1 MMCNHSNP
9 ITFFLVCLAFLLRF
23 RSSASAFTSHSQCL
37 HLLELKKGF
46 LFSNATTTS
55 LSSWLPATD
64 CCAWEGITC
73 EQVSGLV
80 VSLDLSDRGISGKIM
95 PSLFN
100 ITSIQSL
107 NLGYNSF
114 DESPLLEI
122 GNLANL
128 THLNLSNSGVFGQVP
143 LGISHLKK
151 LVSLDL
157 SWSPPL
163 QLRKLVGGL
172 SNLKELY
179 LNGVNVSANGTEWCG
194 VISESTPKLEVL
206 SLVGCSLSGPIDSS
220 LSKLRYLSRL
230 RLDNNDL
237 STEVPVFFEDFSSLV
252 ALSLF
257 NCNLQGLFPKRVFQL
272 KNLKYIDISRND
284 MLSGSLPEFPK
295 DSTLESLLVSSTNF
309 SGFLPDS
316 LGNLKTLMGL
326 DLSACHFSGSIPL
339 SFRNLSKLVYL
350 NLSHN
355 NFSGKIPLILGGDW
369 ISEILLSNNNLTG
382 SIPQSFGQ
390 LNRLVT
396 LDLQKNSLSG
406 PIPMSLFTL
415 PALQVLQLNENKFF
429 GQLEEFLNASS
440 VLEVVDLGMNN
451 LQAEVPRSMFDL
463 SGLMSLTLSSNN
475 FSGTI
480 ELDLFRNLQN
490 LEYLDLSNNKLTV
503 LDGADDS
510 SLLPSLAV
518 LRMESCNLMT
528 IPAFLKHKNNT
539 ECVDLSNNRIGG
551 TIPDW
556 IWSIGDISMSYCYL
570 NLSHNFFTGI
580 EGPPS
585 HIKMSIG
592 FILDLRSN
600 LLEGPIPLP
609 PPNSF
614 IVDYSNNHFTSSI
627 PSNMSYYLTSAVFLS
642 LSDNNLTGEIPVS
655 ICNATNLRVLDV
667 SFNSLNGSLPGCLM
681 ESLSELLVLRA
692 RGNRFQGAI
701 PQQISSRC
709 ALQKINLH
717 GNKLEGRVPRSLA
730 NCNKLEFLDFGSN
743 KLVDSFPYWLG
754 NLPALKV
761 LVLRENGFYGPFG
774 NTDGNCE
781 GNYTFSMVHI
791 LDISSNNFTGTLP
804 SDCFKNMK
812 AMMSDQEMLDTSGG
826 LVTNFS
832 FFVGLSGDIINLFD
846 SSDYWDLVT
855 VALKGVKRNLV
866 NTITIFV
873 AIDMSNNQFEGHLPE
888 AIGDLTALISLNMS
902 GNAFNDQIPQVFE
915 NLMELQSLDLSQ
927 NHLSGQIPNSLASL
941 TFLSFLNL
949 SNNNLVGRIPYGNQF
964 STFSRYSFEGNPGL
978 CGNQL
983 SRQCVSSSVEPSS
996 DFSDTSTEFDMEVV
1010 WTWLF
1015 TGLGFGLGLAFV
1027 IGFQMLFPR
1036 WKIW

>member
-1 MMCNHSNP
+1 MFNHRNP
-9 ITFFLVCLAFLLRF
+9 ITFFLVFLAFLSRF
-23 RSSASAFTSHSQCL
+23 RSPASALTSHSQCL

-64 CCAWEGITC
+64 CCAWEGLTC
-73 EQVSGLV
+73 DQASGLV
-80 VSLDLSDRGISGKIM
+80 VSLELSDRGISGKIV

-128 THLNLSNSGVFGQVP
+128 THLNLSNSGVVGQVP

-179 LNGVNVSANGTEWCG
+179 LNGVNVSANGSEWCG
-194 VISESTPKLEVL
+194 VISESTPKLEAL

-237 STEVPVFFEDFSSLV
+237 FLI
-252 ALSLF
+252 F

-316 LGNLKTLMGL
+316 LGNLKTLMEL

-339 SFRNLSKLVYL
+339 SFRNLSKLVSL
-350 NLSHN
+350 NLSYN
-355 NFSGKIPLILGGDW
+355 NFSGEIPLILGGKW

-390 LNRLVT
+390 LNHLVT
-396 LDLQKNSLSG
+396 LDLQTNSLSG

-415 PALQVLQLNENKFF
+415 PALQELQLRENKFF

-440 VLEVVDLGMNN
+440 VLGVVDLGMNN
-451 LQAEVPRSMFDL
+451 LQAEVPKSMFDL
-463 SGLMSLTLSSNN
+463 LGLRSLTLSSNN

-490 LEYLDLSNNKLTV
+490 LEYLDLSNNKLSV
-503 LDGADDS
+503 LDGAGDS

-518 LRMESCNLMT
+518 LRMGSCNLTT

-539 ECVDLSNNRIGG
+539 ECVNLSNNRIGG

-614 IVDYSNNHFTSSI
+614 IVDYSNNRFTSSI
-627 PSNMSYYLTSAVFLS
+627 PSNMSYYRTNSVFLS
-642 LSDNNLTGEIPVS
+642 LSKNNLTGEVPLS

-681 ESLSELLVLRA
+681 ESLTELLVLRA
-692 RGNRFQGAI
+692 RGNRFEGAI

-761 LVLRENGFYGPFG
+761 LVLRENGFYGPFA

-781 GNYTFSMVHI
+781 GN
-791 LDISSNNFTGTLP
+791 
-804 SDCFKNMK
+804 
-812 AMMSDQEMLDTSGG
+812 
-826 LVTNFS
+826 
-832 FFVGLSGDIINLFD
+832 IINLFD

-855 VALKGVKRNLV
+855 VALKGVKRDLV
-866 NTITIFV
+866 NIITIFI
-873 AIDMSNNQFEGHLPE
+873 AIDVSNNQFEGHLPE

-902 GNAFNDQIPQVFE
+902 GNAFNGQIPQVFE

-927 NHLSGQIPNSLASL
+927 NQLFGQIPNSLASL

-949 SNNNLVGRIPYGNQF
+949 SDNNLVGRIPYGNQF

-978 CGNQL
+978 CGQQL
-983 SRQCVSSSVEPSS
+983 SKQCVTSSVEPSS
-996 DFSDTSTEFDMEVV
+996 DFSDTSTELDMEVV